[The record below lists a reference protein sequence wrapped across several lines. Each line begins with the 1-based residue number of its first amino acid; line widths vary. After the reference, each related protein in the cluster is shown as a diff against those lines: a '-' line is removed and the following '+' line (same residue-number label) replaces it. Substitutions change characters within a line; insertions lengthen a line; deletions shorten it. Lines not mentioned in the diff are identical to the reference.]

1 MEPIQPG
8 LPDPTSLRFR
18 ATEEDKQ
25 RFWMEPRVIFNEIFK
40 KKEVKV
46 DMVDVMGS
54 MQKLNVDGQND
65 SVGMTTLAR
74 LMGQVAIE

>member
-54 MQKLNVDGQND
+54 MQKLNVDGQHD